1 MSPAVV
7 ELLSNEAVARILVAS
22 LSTPFLLEDLDT
34 RVEGTRELGGPD
46 SLVRCSKRV
55 S

>member
-1 MSPAVV
+1 MTPAVV
-7 ELLSNEAVARILVAS
+7 ELLSNEAVARIFVAP
-22 LSTPFLLEDLDT
+22 LTQPFLLENLDT